1 MQVIYFSSNFEMTD
15 EFLKRDNR
23 NLLKFYDIDKL
34 LKWTSKLK
42 SYIIIADYDSVA
54 KDINQLI
61 SAGNLPENV
70 IILENVPAIA
80 TGKMLISH
88 GVKAYGNSRML
99 AIHYTQ
105 MIDTVINKKV
115 WTYPELTAA
124 IIKDTNLTSLNSYAK
139 ELIDSRLT
147 DKEKEAIYLVLEGLT
162 NDAIASKLD
171 ITTRTVKAHVSSIF
185 AKLHVSDRVSL
196 VLLLK

>member
-1 MQVIYFSSNFEMTD
+1 MID
-15 EFLKRDNR
+15 EFLKRDSSNH
-23 NLLKFYDIDKL
+23 LKFYDMDKL

-54 KDINQLI
+54 KDINNLI
-61 SAGNLPENV
+61 SSGKLPKNV
-70 IILENVPAIA
+70 IVLEKVPAIA
-80 TGKMLISH
+80 TGKMLLSH
-88 GVKAYGNSRML
+88 GIKAYGNSRML
-99 AIHYTQ
+99 TIHYKQ
-105 MIDTVINKKV
+105 MINTVIKNKV

-124 IIKDTNLTSLNSYAK
+124 IIKDKDKTSLNSYAK
-139 ELIDSRLT
+139 ELLDSRLT
-147 DKEKEAIYLVLEGLT
+147 DKEKEVIYLVLEGLT

-185 AKLHVSDRVSL
+185 TKLHVSDRVSL